1 MGVYWYLLW
10 VTQWFSIVKG
20 LGSWPELF
28 QQERKM
34 VRNTN
39 RHHMTWHVW
48 LLWEGGWVGRERV
61 TERDRG
67 WKKGTRR
74 NERKGSEGGQA
85 SWNRRNCLW
94 NLMLPKAFETS
105 FSCFAWK
112 PTATCVIFS
121 QQIQEHIPGLHP
133 MLSSKCLWYLLYF
146 HSSVR
151 KNSLINSDLFLYL

>member
-67 WKKGTRR
+67 WKKELGGMREKVVKEDKLLGTG
-74 NERKGSEGGQA
+74 ETV
-85 SWNRRNCLW
+85 W